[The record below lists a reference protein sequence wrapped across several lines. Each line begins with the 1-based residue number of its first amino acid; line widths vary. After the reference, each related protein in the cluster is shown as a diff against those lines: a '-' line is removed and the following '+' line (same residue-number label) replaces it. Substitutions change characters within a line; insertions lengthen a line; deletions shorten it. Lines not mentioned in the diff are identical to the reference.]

1 MAQRDVSHGETL
13 GVLIVDDHIL
23 IRRAL
28 RSMLEGYPDI
38 KVVGEASDGTEAIVF
53 VENHHPRIVL
63 MDVNM
68 PKMDGI
74 EASVQIMNRYPNTI
88 IVGLSVN
95 TGVEN
100 EKAMKR
106 AGAVRLIPKEA
117 ANEQLYDAIREAVTH
132 RETSRP
138 PLLN

>member
-1 MAQRDVSHGETL
+1 MAQRATL
-13 GVLIVDDHIL
+13 DVLIVDDHIL
-23 IRRAL
+23 VRRAL
-28 RSMLEGYPDI
+28 RAMLEGYPDL
-38 KVVGEASDGTEAIVF
+38 KVVGDASDGMEAIVF
-53 VENHHPRIVL
+53 VENHQPHVVL

-68 PKMDGI
+68 PKMNGV

-117 ANEQLYDAIREAVTH
+117 ANEQLYDAIREAVTN
-132 RETSRP
+132 RETSKP
-138 PLLN
+138 PPFN

>member
-1 MAQRDVSHGETL
+1 MYRMGETL

-23 IRRAL
+23 VRQAI

-38 KVVGEASDGTEAIVF
+38 KVVGEASDGIEAIGF
-53 VENHHPRIVL
+53 VENHHPPVVL
-63 MDVNM
+63 MDINM
-68 PKMDGI
+68 PKMNGI
-74 EASVQIMNRYPNTI
+74 EASVQIMNRYPDTI
-88 IVGLSVN
+88 ILGLSVN
-95 TGVEN
+95 TGVTN

-117 ANEQLYDAIREAVTH
+117 ANEHLYDAIREAVTH

-138 PLLN
+138 PPLN

>member
-1 MAQRDVSHGETL
+1 MAQRDVSHGEPL

-23 IRRAL
+23 IRRAI
-28 RSMLEGYPDI
+28 RSVLDGYPDLQ
-38 KVVGEASDGTEAIVF
+38 VVGEASDGIEAIVF
-53 VENHHPRIVL
+53 VENHHPPVVL
-63 MDVNM
+63 MDINM

-117 ANEQLYDAIREAVTH
+117 ANEHLYDAIRDAVTK
-132 RETSRP
+132 RA
-138 PLLN
+138 